1 MTLTADLTGRIAG
14 KFTIPPKVPVGSK
27 LVEFQSAASVPART
41 TFVGRG
47 QITIRELTFR
57 KRRWWKWFLPHGAPC
72 LVDPLAQTFV
82 LTEIGQVSGV
92 DLWFTALG
100 PSNVLLHIREASQG
114 IPTTNVLVECVLTP
128 AEISLNAWTRFSFP
142 PITLD
147 PNTEYALVIMCN
159 DPVSALA
166 TAGLGEFDVA
176 LQKYVTSQ
184 AYQVGVLL
192 SSSNNLTWT
201 AHQTKDL
208 AFRLL
213 SPNYTV
219 DNQTRTLVM
228 DPVSVVDVDQII
240 IMAAVERPTEDCD
253 VVFTVTAGGKT
264 YQIAESQPLQLASRY
279 TGDIEWS
286 AVLTGAANAS
296 PVLHQQVQMLAGTRL
311 ATGDYISRA
320 INTRVGP
327 LVLSVKVTAYFDA
340 LLPGGSSVTAYAQDG
355 EDWVLLPVIASE
367 EQGEG
372 WVEYRVEAEDLEML
386 ETRIKL
392 TLVGTDFARP
402 RVRKLR
408 VAIS

>member
-1 MTLTADLTGRIAG
+1 
-14 KFTIPPKVPVGSK
+14 
-27 LVEFQSAASVPART
+27 
-41 TFVGRG
+41 
-47 QITIRELTFR
+47 
-57 KRRWWKWFLPHGAPC
+57 
-72 LVDPLAQTFV
+72 
-82 LTEIGQVSGV
+82 
-92 DLWFTALG
+92 
-100 PSNVLLHIREASQG
+100 
-114 IPTTNVLVECVLTP
+114 
-128 AEISLNAWTRFSFP
+128 
-142 PITLD
+142 
-147 PNTEYALVIMCN
+147 MCN

-176 LQKYVTSQ
+176 SQKYVTSQ